1 MKKSCFIIILFICG
15 SLLSGCWDRTE
26 VNDLAF
32 VIATGFD
39 KLGEND
45 FRISAQTPL
54 PSAMGGP
61 SGGGGGT
68 SGNSPF
74 YVDSGKGRN
83 IREADDDLQKRVSR
97 ELFLAHRRV
106 FIFGEEVASGGIE
119 RSLNYILEH
128 PESRLSTFL
137 LIAKG
142 EALDIL
148 TASPHFEQ
156 LPSEAVR
163 ELAKTNLNIDT
174 RDVINDLHLPG
185 KDPIIPVVK
194 TVNTQ
199 NKGND
204 ERKEV
209 QLDSIGIM
217 KDDTLKFFTNE
228 DETSGIYWL
237 HNKMRQKKITVAID
251 KESELNLIIRD
262 YKLKP
267 SYQVNNHIP
276 EFTIGL
282 FVNGTLLQNEAMLD
296 LEDEKVYKMATTKFA
311 DQIRKQVEGVID
323 HAKSEGIDPYGLGW
337 FVYKTD
343 NILWEKHLAKK
354 WRDILPNLKIHID
367 VNAEITRVNNK
378 GIKIREAK

>member
-1 MKKSCFIIILFICG
+1 MKKSWQVIILFICVFF
-15 SLLSGCWDRTE
+15 LSGCWDRKE

-39 KLGEND
+39 KEGEND
-45 FRISAQTPL
+45 FRISVQTPL

-61 SGGGGGT
+61 GGGGGGT
-68 SGNSPF
+68 SGSSPF

-83 IREADDDLQKRVSR
+83 IREADDNLQKRVSR

-142 EALDIL
+142 EAIDIL

-163 ELAKTNLNIDT
+163 EMAKTTLNIDT
-174 RDVINDLHLPG
+174 RDVLNDLHLPG
-185 KDPIIPVVK
+185 KDPVIPVVK
-194 TVNTQ
+194 TVKTQ

-204 ERKEV
+204 ERKEI
-209 QLDSIGIM
+209 QLDSVGIM
-217 KDDTLKFFTNE
+217 KDDALNFITNE
-228 DETSGIYWL
+228 NETTGVYWI
-237 HNKMRQKKITVAID
+237 NNRMRQKDVTVTID
-251 KESELNLIIRD
+251 KDSELNLIIRD
-262 YKLKP
+262 YKIKP
-267 SYQVNNHIP
+267 SYQVHNHIP
-276 EFTIGL
+276 EFTINLYVDGI
-282 FVNGTLLQNEAMLD
+282 LLQNEAELD
-296 LEDEKVYKMATTKFA
+296 LEDTEVYRMATTKFA
-311 DQIRKQVEGVID
+311 DQISKQVEGIID
-323 HAKSEGIDPYGLGW
+323 HAKSEGIDPYGLGL
-337 FVYKTD
+337 YIYRTD
-343 NILWEKHLAKK
+343 NILWEKHLAEQ
-354 WRDILPNLKIHID
+354 WRDLLPELKVHVV